1 MTESC
6 ILGSPRGKLRGEGV
20 QHKGTAS
27 ARALGPEWTWLLAG
41 VLWAQG
47 EGRGGVGPG
56 CGHSVLG
63 QTLEEHEVGPGVHAR
78 RVCLPLQALTSE
90 TGRRAGGVAGKARA
104 PHRKCGPPSCSEL
117 RGPCGA
123 AAPAPSNEPGCAG
136 PGRPWRQAAASSA
149 CAPGPRRTCPQIR
162 FLLSHYHRNR
172 SFRPH
177 SSPRYYLT
185 RIIN

>member
-63 QTLEEHEVGPGVHAR
+63 QTLEEHEVGPGVHTW
-78 RVCLPLQALTSE
+78 RVCLPPGPHFRDRQESRWG
-90 TGRRAGGVAGKARA
+90 GRKGPGTPQEVRA
-104 PHRKCGPPSCSEL
+104 P
-117 RGPCGA
+117 
-123 AAPAPSNEPGCAG
+123 
-136 PGRPWRQAAASSA
+136 Q
-149 CAPGPRRTCPQIR
+149 
-162 FLLSHYHRNR
+162 LL
-172 SFRPH
+172 
-177 SSPRYYLT
+177 
-185 RIIN
+185 